1 MKKAVPILVQRTV
14 KQMVSGV
21 YQLIQDNFDDDTEYD
36 GVMIMKAIKTALQT
50 QANEIFEQI
59 DPEEEDED
67 DE

>member
-1 MKKAVPILVQRTV
+1 
-14 KQMVSGV
+14 MVSGV